1 MVLTMATGTSKAKV
15 SSVELSSESGLVTPL
30 GTLLR
35 PLNSEAGKVLPGW
48 GTTVLMG
55 TFMALFAVFLLILL
69 EIYNSS
75 VILDNVTMSWES
87 LNAK

>member
-1 MVLTMATGTSKAKV
+1 MATGTTSKAKAGD
-15 SSVELSSESGLVTPL
+15 SIAEPGISTPL

-55 TFMALFAVFLLILL
+55 VFILLFDVLLLIIL

-75 VILDNVTMSWES
+75 LLLEDVTMSWETLAS
-87 LNAK
+87 

>member
-1 MVLTMATGTSKAKV
+1 MATGKNSNDFLQEPAI
-15 SSVELSSESGLVTPL
+15 STPL

-55 TFMALFAVFLLILL
+55 VFIVLFAVFLVIIL

-75 VILDNVTMSWES
+75 IVLENVSMSWES
-87 LNAK
+87 LAK

>member
-1 MVLTMATGTSKAKV
+1 MATSKNNPQTT
-15 SSVELSSESGLVTPL
+15 VEEPGMVTPL

-48 GTTVLMG
+48 GTTPLM
-55 TFMALFAVFLLILL
+55 AVAILLFAVFLLIIL

-75 VILDNVTMSWES
+75 LILDGVTNSWEAVANYNYKS
-87 LNAK
+87 